1 MTIIFW
7 ISLSIL
13 VYTFV
18 GYPLFLQVMR
28 ILSRPV
34 LKVNKAYNKPIS
46 VVMVVCNEQ
55 EVVLN
60 KIKNIFNQDYRNEL
74 INLVI
79 IDDCS
84 DDNTVSLIES
94 YTDNKIILLKNS
106 VREGKAV
113 GINKGMEYV
122 STELVLFVDARQKI
136 SSNTMQDLSSW
147 FVNKSQT
154 IAVSGEVKFE
164 CKSSEKSGMDAYQ
177 KYERNIRYNESCV
190 LSVPGVSG
198 AIYMLRVSS
207 FRPIVED
214 TILDDVLIPMQ
225 GAESG
230 GWVGFDERAVAW
242 DMPSDDWEREKKR
255 KTRTLNGNYQLLFRN
270 LHWCLPGGHPF
281 WFQYLSHKVL
291 RLTAPI
297 FTLFMIVA
305 SFNLG
310 VDGSFYALIF
320 GLLVVSGILLY
331 PLSLYLPVI
340 NRFTIFRIGTS
351 FVALN
356 WFNLIG
362 LFQYLFV
369 SKRQSWK

>member
-18 GYPLFLQVMR
+18 GYPLFLQVLR
-28 ILSRPV
+28 ILSKPV

-136 SSNTMQDLSSW
+136 SSNTIQDLSSW

-154 IAVSGEVKFE
+154 IITKLINS
-164 CKSSEKSGMDAYQ
+164 
-177 KYERNIRYNESCV
+177 
-190 LSVPGVSG
+190 
-198 AIYMLRVSS
+198 LR
-207 FRPIVED
+207 
-214 TILDDVLIPMQ
+214 
-225 GAESG
+225 
-230 GWVGFDERAVAW
+230 
-242 DMPSDDWEREKKR
+242 
-255 KTRTLNGNYQLLFRN
+255 
-270 LHWCLPGGHPF
+270 
-281 WFQYLSHKVL
+281 
-291 RLTAPI
+291 
-297 FTLFMIVA
+297 
-305 SFNLG
+305 
-310 VDGSFYALIF
+310 
-320 GLLVVSGILLY
+320 
-331 PLSLYLPVI
+331 
-340 NRFTIFRIGTS
+340 
-351 FVALN
+351 
-356 WFNLIG
+356 
-362 LFQYLFV
+362 
-369 SKRQSWK
+369 